1 MDDLETAGAGDKVV
15 QVDYSTGALRF
26 GDGVHGAIPAK
37 GQQVYVSY
45 TVDRDGFVKI
55 SKAIKNTTDQINT
68 AEQRTDGTRHTANV
82 YTSYES
88 TGFITR
94 MANLNANQWYDGM
107 TIHPYSGTPTGATA
121 GAWYDDAMKK
131 AETAGVNRVKE
142 YVRLM
147 PAGKVPVISEYGI
160 FRDTSALVRSQ
171 SHALYIAKVALEY
184 VRLGSPY
191 IQKHCLID
199 WYSSGADSLGP
210 TQQAVIQAVP
220 EDGASTVTG
229 EGRFGFFLTPSAYAL
244 QMLGNGIGDSV
255 LTSTLGSTPTL
266 GNGATALSAL
276 VSKDDDG
283 NLRVIIVNL
292 DRALG
297 RTLKLNF
304 GQDLSGRVADVQT
317 MDAAINA
324 ENTLENQDNVTP
336 VDSSVT
342 FDAATP
348 TVTVTPH
355 SLTTLKIRPRAAGT
369 INAAPVITASDRTI
383 TVGDAFDPLDGVTA
397 HDAEDGDMPLAAAN
411 VTADDVDPDTPGTY
425 HVTITVT
432 DSQGAT
438 TSKTFTVVVQAKEG
452 GETPEPEP
460 DPSPGPEPTPEPA
473 PKPAPD
479 EKTDQAAHQKPDDK
493 TNGQQAD
500 NGKTKLSHTG
510 VSVLVAL
517 TCTAMLAIGG
527 GLIATFRRKRS

>member
-1 MDDLETAGAGDKVV
+1 M
-15 QVDYSTGALRF
+15 
-26 GDGVHGAIPAK
+26 
-37 GQQVYVSY
+37 
-45 TVDRDGFVKI
+45 
-55 SKAIKNTTDQINT
+55 
-68 AEQRTDGTRHTANV
+68 
-82 YTSYES
+82 
-88 TGFITR
+88 
-94 MANLNANQWYDGM
+94 
-107 TIHPYSGTPTGATA
+107 
-121 GAWYDDAMKK
+121 
-131 AETAGVNRVKE
+131 
-142 YVRLM
+142 
-147 PAGKVPVISEYGI
+147 
-160 FRDTSALVRSQ
+160 
-171 SHALYIAKVALEY
+171 
-184 VRLGSPY
+184 
-191 IQKHCLID
+191 
-199 WYSSGADSLGP
+199 
-210 TQQAVIQAVP
+210 P

-266 GNGATALSAL
+266 GNGATSLSAL

-432 DSQGAT
+432 DSQGACRRRKVGRLR
-438 TSKTFTVVVQAKEG
+438 SLSLIPRRA
-452 GETPEPEP
+452 
-460 DPSPGPEPTPEPA
+460 PSPRRNLPPVRHQTRRRIKQPTRSRTARQMGNRQTTAKQSCRILVPA
-473 PKPAPD
+473 
-479 EKTDQAAHQKPDDK
+479 
-493 TNGQQAD
+493 
-500 NGKTKLSHTG
+500 SW
-510 VSVLVAL
+510 S
-517 TCTAMLAIGG
+517 
-527 GLIATFRRKRS
+527 R

>member
-1 MDDLETAGAGDKVV
+1 M
-15 QVDYSTGALRF
+15 
-26 GDGVHGAIPAK
+26 
-37 GQQVYVSY
+37 
-45 TVDRDGFVKI
+45 
-55 SKAIKNTTDQINT
+55 
-68 AEQRTDGTRHTANV
+68 
-82 YTSYES
+82 
-88 TGFITR
+88 
-94 MANLNANQWYDGM
+94 
-107 TIHPYSGTPTGATA
+107 
-121 GAWYDDAMKK
+121 
-131 AETAGVNRVKE
+131 
-142 YVRLM
+142 
-147 PAGKVPVISEYGI
+147 
-160 FRDTSALVRSQ
+160 
-171 SHALYIAKVALEY
+171 
-184 VRLGSPY
+184 
-191 IQKHCLID
+191 
-199 WYSSGADSLGP
+199 
-210 TQQAVIQAVP
+210 
-220 EDGASTVTG
+220 TG

>member
-1 MDDLETAGAGDKVV
+1 M
-15 QVDYSTGALRF
+15 
-26 GDGVHGAIPAK
+26 HGAIPAK

-142 YVRLM
+142 YVKLM

-266 GNGATALSAL
+266 GNGATSLSAL

-411 VTADDVDPDTPGTY
+411 VTADDVDPDTLGTY

-479 EKTDQAAHQKPDDK
+479 EKTDQAAHQKPDGK

-510 VSVLVAL
+510 ASVLVAL